1 MSKDAMTQSL
11 AIRQESVAV
20 NGMNELAWFGKQC
33 ALSGIIGCESEAQ
46 GVMVA
51 HHLHTT
57 GQSLFELEATH
68 HLFEGRLTKKAESML
83 ADLRR
88 LGGSY
93 KILARTSEEAAI
105 YIEYKGAELEFRFTW
120 AEAQGESYPYGKDG
134 KSLKYN
140 WSTPR
145 KRTQM
150 LWARVVSDGVR
161 TCCPEASN
169 GQYPIEIVQDFDTD
183 TQRAERTVADVEVEV
198 LPPEHKRPAAKDP
211 APAPATAEPKAPLG
225 DSEKQAKAGKGT
237 KAGKA
242 KAKAEP
248 KADAKPEAANG
259 PELEEFSRMPIG
271 RMKGKLFSELTISQL
286 EQIGKLDP
294 VAYPAITDAHRLNAA
309 HILAAMQDDEAAKK
323 GGQS

>member
-183 TQRAERTVADVEVEV
+183 TQRAERTVAEVKVEV

-211 APAPATAEPKAPLG
+211 APATAEPKAPPVT
-225 DSEKQAKAGKGT
+225 DAEKQAKTGRAP

-242 KAKAEP
+242 KEKSEP

-259 PELEEFSRMPIG
+259 PESDEFSRMPIG
-271 RMKGKLFSELTISQL
+271 RMKGKLFSELTPAQLDQIS
-286 EQIGKLDP
+286 KLDP
-294 VAYPAITDAHRLNAA
+294 VAYPAITDYHRLNAA
-309 HILAAMQDDEAAKK
+309 IALKTKQADEAAKK